1 MSFDKICE
9 RFLAPAHLELSDLES
24 HLARLNTDQID
35 YADFYFQASRH
46 ESWLLEDGIVK
57 DGSYNIEKG
66 VGIRA
71 VSGEKTG
78 FAYSDQISLNAI
90 NEASSAAKSIV
101 KSGQEKQVK
110 LILPEQSPLVYGD
123 SDPLVSLSRDKKISL
138 LKQVD
143 LFTRALDPCVTDV
156 TVSLN
161 AVYEEILVAATDGTL
176 ATDIRPLVRFSCSVL
191 IEKQGKRERGSAGG
205 GGRFNLDYFT
215 DTSEGEEVVFSYA
228 RAAVRQALINIDAI
242 DAPAGSMPVIVG
254 AGWPGVLLHEA
265 VGHGLEGDFN
275 RKGSSAYSG
284 CIGQQVASKHC
295 TVIDDGSIKDRRG
308 SLNIDDEGTKGQRN
322 VLIENGILKGYMQ
335 DKLNARLMGVAPTGN
350 GRRESYAHLPM
361 PRMTNTFML
370 NGEYE
375 HQELIESVKNGIYA
389 PNFGGGQVDITSGK
403 FVFSASE
410 AYLIEDGK
418 VTTPIKGATLI
429 GNGFDAMQ
437 QISMVANNMKLD
449 PGVGVCGKEGQSVP
463 VGVGQPSLKID
474 QLTVGGTS

>member
-1 MSFDKICE
+1 MSFDKVCE
-9 RFLAPAHLELSDLES
+9 RFLAPAQLQISDLES
-24 HLARLNTDQID
+24 QLSRICTPQVD

-78 FAYSDQISLNAI
+78 FAYSDQISANAI
-90 NEASSAAKSIV
+90 TEAACAARSIV
-101 KSGQEKQVK
+101 QSGQEKQIK
-110 LILPEQSPLVYGD
+110 LIIPGESPLVYGQ
-123 SDPLVSLSRDKKISL
+123 SDPLQSLSRDKKIEL

-143 LFTRALDPCVTDV
+143 LFARALEPMVCEV

-161 AVYEEILVAATDGTL
+161 AVYEEILVAASDGTF
-176 ATDIRPLVRFSCSVL
+176 ASDIRPLVRFSCSVL

-205 GGRFNLDYFT
+205 GGRFDLDYFT
-215 DTSEGEEVVFSYA
+215 DTAEGEAKAFAYA
-228 RAAVRQALINIDAI
+228 RDAVRQAVINIDAV

-284 CIGQQVASKHC
+284 CIGQQVASKYC
-295 TVIDDGSIKDRRG
+295 TVVDDGTIKDRRG
-308 SLNIDDEGTKGQRN
+308 SLNIDDEGTAGQRN

-335 DKLNARLMGVAPTGN
+335 DKLNARLMGVASTGN

-370 NGEYE
+370 NGDYQHE
-375 HQELIESVKNGIYA
+375 
-389 PNFGGGQVDITSGK
+389 
-403 FVFSASE
+403 
-410 AYLIEDGK
+410 
-418 VTTPIKGATLI
+418 
-429 GNGFDAMQ
+429 
-437 QISMVANNMKLD
+437 
-449 PGVGVCGKEGQSVP
+449 
-463 VGVGQPSLKID
+463 
-474 QLTVGGTS
+474 